1 MRSLYLLLKVEKR
14 IMENSKYFIYW
25 IGLSALL
32 IAGSAAAFSV
42 YGLAKLFSGAFLS
55 VVVMAGSLELGKLVT
70 ASFLYRYWNMIN
82 WFQKVYMTIAT
93 IVLIFI
99 TSAGIF
105 GYLSNAY
112 QGATL
117 EFEKQSTELL
127 TIEERIEQLDEDK
140 VFLKE
145 ELEVAISELP
155 DNYITAKRKLRE
167 EYNPQI
173 TQLNQELLE
182 YKTKR
187 ADLEIQL
194 VSTGVD
200 VGPAIYL
207 ARTFGTDID
216 TVVKFFISIL
226 IFVFDPL
233 AVMLVIAY
241 NQALMDRKKDEPEV
255 ESINIESASEQ
266 MGFTALQ
273 EMEEDNERM
282 DIIGQN
288 GNDGLHYEDVE
299 PNEPLEENDPQTEKF
314 NPAPTKRGGVKIQ

>member
-1 MRSLYLLLKVEKR
+1 
-14 IMENSKYFIYW
+14 MENSKYFHIW
-25 IGLSALL
+25 LGLSALL

-55 VVVMAGSLELGKLVT
+55 VVIMAGSLELGKLVT
-70 ASFLYRYWNMIN
+70 ASFLYRYWKVIN

-93 IVLIFI
+93 IVLVFI

-145 ELEVAISELP
+145 ELEQAISELP

-216 TVVKFFISIL
+216 TIVKFFIFIL

-241 NQALMDRKKDEPEV
+241 NQALIDRSKDKQTLPDTPGTPGNEP
-255 ESINIESASEQ
+255 ASQ
-266 MGFTALQ
+266 PILI
-273 EMEEDNERM
+273 EDNERM

-288 GNDGLHYEDVE
+288 GNDGLHYEVE
-299 PNEPLEENDPQTEKF
+299 EEYYLNQERRTTQEQKISHQQ
-314 NPAPTKRGGVKIQ
+314 VKVE

>member
-1 MRSLYLLLKVEKR
+1 
-14 IMENSKYFIYW
+14 MENSKYFIYW

-93 IVLIFI
+93 IVLVFI

-145 ELEVAISELP
+145 ELEQAIGELP

-182 YKTKR
+182 YKTRR
-187 ADLEIQL
+187 ADLEIEL

-216 TVVKFFISIL
+216 TVVKFFIFIL

-299 PNEPLEENDPQTEKF
+299 PNEPLEENDPQRPILK
-314 NPAPTKRGGVKIQ
+314 GGVKIQ

>member
-1 MRSLYLLLKVEKR
+1 
-14 IMENSKYFIYW
+14 MENSKYFIYW

-182 YKTKR
+182 YKTRR
-187 ADLEIQL
+187 ADLEIEL

-216 TVVKFFISIL
+216 TVVKFFIFIL

-288 GNDGLHYEDVE
+288 GNDGLHYDVSDQDLIDDDV
-299 PNEPLEENDPQTEKF
+299 EPLEENDPQRPILK
-314 NPAPTKRGGVKIQ
+314 GGVKIQ